1 MAYAILFLY
10 ISVQD
15 YRAVL
20 PMKTTAATV
29 LADVPAHQRERVLSG
44 MRWSVWLSSLAVPC
58 GAAINLLLA
67 RVSPETIGVYGLLN
81 VYIGLIVAFLYF
93 GGDTVVIKLI
103 PECTVDKRAS
113 FLASYLAVLFA
124 LLAGWLVFAYL
135 CPAAIELV
143 LGHETGHRLNFI
155 LLCLAPVPILF
166 YAVVAA
172 LKGMLEIRLSQ
183 MLAKLLTII
192 SMAAYG
198 VIFLFARPLLAHHP
212 TGVIWSIYLALTGTL
227 ALIGASRVFRL
238 CGQPQLRFH
247 LPRGFWRYA
256 VDTQLVGVVFFFSS
270 RLDYILVL
278 NFGGLA
284 VLGRYVAIMAVAATV
299 PMMNSLFMDT
309 LLPAV
314 TNMIASHNP
323 RGAGQVFMIHM
334 RILFL
339 ITVAAGC
346 AVMLLAAPAAVV
358 MGPKYRSVE
367 GLIVLMTMFQCIA
380 SPGAYGGTLLSSIGR
395 QRLAVWTGLLG
406 AAMFS
411 ALFLAT
417 WHRWNLTG
425 AVTAYGLALLF
436 SNCLLMTIALK
447 TAPIFPSIA
456 GLWFKAA
463 LVQTA
468 VGSIAMWWMPLGPV
482 ASLVTWVTGLAVF
495 LWAAHYDLRELK
507 LLARMFIPG
516 PTVLLGD
523 ATAAAPK
530 FIIGEK

>member
-1 MAYAILFLY
+1 MA
-10 ISVQD
+10 
-15 YRAVL
+15 
-20 PMKTTAATV
+20 
-29 LADVPAHQRERVLSG
+29 
-44 MRWSVWLSSLAVPC
+44 
-58 GAAINLLLA
+58 N
-67 RVSPETIGVYGLLN
+67 
-81 VYIGLIVAFLYF
+81 
-93 GGDTVVIKLI
+93 TVVIKFI
-103 PECTVDKRAS
+103 PECTIEQRAS
-113 FLASYLAVLFA
+113 FLASYLAVVFA
-124 LLAGWLVFAYL
+124 ILGGWLVFAWL
-135 CPAAIELV
+135 CPSAMELV
-143 LGHETGHRLNFI
+143 LGHQTGHRLNFI

-166 YAVVAA
+166 YVVVAA

-183 MLAKLLTII
+183 ILAKLLTII
-192 SMAAYG
+192 SMAAYAG
-198 VIFLFARPLLAHHP
+198 IFIAARPILARHP
-212 TGVIWSIYLALTGTL
+212 AAIIWSIYLGLTGIL
-227 ALIGASRVFRL
+227 ALIGAARVFHL
-238 CGQPQLRFH
+238 CGRPRLRFH
-247 LPRGFWRYA
+247 LPAGFLRYA
-256 VDTQLVGVVFFFSS
+256 VDTQVVGAVSFFSG
-270 RLDYILVL
+270 RLDYVLLL

-284 VLGRYVAIMAVAATV
+284 ILGRYVAVMAVATTV
-299 PMMNSLFMDT
+299 PMMNNLFMDT
-309 LLPAV
+309 LLPSL
-314 TNMIASHNP
+314 TNMVASRNS
-323 RGAGQVFMIHM
+323 RGAGQIFMVHM

-346 AVMLLAAPAAVV
+346 ALMLLAAPAAGV